1 MMTDRFTKINDL
13 AEVEWRLVNAELVKE
28 HFEATVLPN
37 PLNLF
42 ENIVDMVRTAHAR
55 THARAQMHTHTY
67 MCALA
72 RRATHARDV
81 VRLCLLLAACCLL
94 LAACCLLLAAVATT

>member
-55 THARAQMHTHTY
+55 THARTRTDAHTHVHVCTRAQSY
-67 MCALA
+67 TRQ
-72 RRATHARDV
+72 RRRSV
-81 VRLCLLLAACCLL
+81 VLAACCLL